1 MIKVI
6 ENKKVLI
13 LGMARS
19 GYEVAK
25 LISGQNN
32 TIFITDMKDQDE
44 EKVRVLKSLNIE
56 FIKTDEPENI
66 LDESFDILIKNPAVF
81 PFHPCVEKA
90 RELKIPVVNEM
101 EVAYHYINKP
111 VKIIGVTGSN
121 GKTTTVTLIN
131 EVLKKAGIPVK
142 LGGNIGTPLSQ
153 IVSDLE
159 ANDILLLEISDH
171 QLIDMKDFKTDVS
184 VLTNLCPTH
193 LDYHGSYENY
203 LSVKKKIFNHH
214 TKEDIAIINAANY
227 DSMALTKDIASTK
240 YYFNNDEN
248 YITEDGIYIDH
259 KLMIKTSDILIKG
272 HHNYENILA
281 TYLVAKILNVDFKF
295 VAEVLKEF
303 KGVEHR
309 IEYVRTIN
317 GVSFYNDSKSTNPTA
332 TITALKSFDGNIH
345 LILGGMERSQ
355 DFHDLTQYLPK
366 VKCIYAV
373 GEVRNRIMEFA
384 SEEKIPAFEFKTLKE
399 AMKKVE
405 EEVKPGDIVL
415 LSPASASWD
424 QYLKFEDRGDEF
436 KNIVNHLES
445 V

>member
-1 MIKVI
+1 MI

-25 LISGQNN
+25 LISKANN
-32 TIFITDMKDQDE
+32 NIFITDMKDQDE
-44 EKVRVLKSLNIE
+44 EKIKELKELGIE
-56 FIKTDEPENI
+56 FIKSDEPESL
-66 LDESFDILIKNPAVF
+66 LDETFDVLIKNPAVF
-81 PFHPCVEKA
+81 PYHPCVEKA
-90 RELKIPVVNEM
+90 RELDIPVVNEM

-121 GKTTTVTLIN
+121 GKTTTVTLIY
-131 EVLKKAGIPVK
+131 EVLKSAGIPVK

-153 IVSDLE
+153 IVNELE
-159 ANDILLLEISDH
+159 ENDILLLEISDH
-171 QLIDMKDFKTDVS
+171 QLIDMNDFKTDIS

-203 LSVKKKIFNHH
+203 KSVKKKIFNHH
-214 TKEDIAIINAANY
+214 TESDIAIINASNY
-227 DSMALTKDIASTK
+227 DSMELTKDIASTK
-240 YYFNNDEN
+240 YYFNNEEN
-248 YITEDGIYIDH
+248 YITDEGIYVDN
-259 KLMIKTSDILIKG
+259 KLVINISDIILKG

-281 TYLVAKILNVDFKF
+281 TYLVAKVLDIDFKY

-303 KGVEHR
+303 RGVEHR
-309 IEYVRTIN
+309 IEYVRTFN
-317 GVSFYNDSKSTNPTA
+317 GVSYYNDSKSTNPTA

-355 DFHDLTQYLPK
+355 DFHDLTPYLSK
-366 VKCIYAV
+366 VKCIYAI
-373 GEVRNRIMEFA
+373 GEVRNRIMAYAKEENIKAYAFA
-384 SEEKIPAFEFKTLKE
+384 TLKE
-399 AMKKVE
+399 AMAKIK
-405 EEVKPGDIVL
+405 EEVKPGDVVL

-424 QYLKFEDRGDEF
+424 QYLKFEDRGNEF
-436 KNIVNHLES
+436 KSIVNNLES